1 MNKTSTLLRLLV
13 LLFFFPVIASAQD
26 KKDYSIKLNSGSF
39 TPAENITGIQ
49 SNSALLAN
57 SLFIDKFYL
66 TVQFWSLPDEAT
78 KARISAAGIQLMDYI
93 PNLSYTAAI
102 ASGIN
107 PATFRGFNIRSIFQL
122 TTEQKTVPALIKGTF
137 PSHAVKEAGK
147 VDVTV
152 ITYEK
157 MNAATISKSLLDIDA
172 VIIED
177 MPVFRSFTIRI
188 SQNKVKDLVNMP
200 FIQWVEFIDAPNQLE
215 NTPGRTLHRVN
226 ILNDGPRNLKGD
238 GVNVGIWDSGEISPH
253 LDFSPTGRVTQVETN
268 GASQHSTHCA
278 GTILGRG
285 LINPL
290 ARGMAPNARL
300 FSYNYNGDVQNEMAI
315 GIPANNLIVSSHSYG
330 GSATCGLTGSGV
342 AYSARSRSTDIN
354 LNNFPYHLHCHSAG
368 NSQSSCTGG
377 WSTITGSGKTAKNN
391 ILVAAVTSTDAM
403 TTFSSFGPVSDGRV
417 KPEISAF
424 GNSVYSTS
432 TPLNTYATLSGT
444 SMATPGV
451 AGTVTL
457 LVQRYKQL
465 NSDNL
470 PISSLIKN
478 IVLNGANDL
487 GNAGPDYKFGY
498 GRINALQAVR
508 FLEQNRYV
516 MNTIS
521 TGNTNTQ
528 TITVPAG
535 TSRLKVMLTWNDPAG
550 TANAN
555 PALVNNLDLV
565 VANGANTTL
574 PWVLDPNNPGNVATR
589 GVDNVSNIEQVTITN
604 PEAGDYQLR
613 VTGTSI
619 PSGPQ
624 EYSLTWSVDQPYI
637 EVIYPNGG
645 ESFNPGSTEIITWDN
660 TGVTGNQ
667 TVEYSLNN
675 GASWTTISS
684 TVAAATTR
692 LSWSVPAGNT
702 STALIRVSSGAIT
715 DVSDA
720 NFKILGT
727 TTGFTTT
734 TSGCGSGSVSFT
746 WNAVTN
752 ATNYDIYKLDP
763 TSGYF
768 ELLSADITGTTHTV
782 SGLTPGASLWFYIVA
797 KNNNTGAISAR
808 SNAINATVSSGGGG
822 LGAIGSISGQANIC
836 GTATNISYSISPVTG
851 ATTYTWSAPPGA
863 VIASGQGTTSI
874 NINYPTGSAS
884 GNVTVVAG
892 NGACQTPASLLA
904 ITFGSGSVAA
914 PLTGGNQ
921 TITLC
926 PSDPVPTLVATA
938 SVPSGNTIIW
948 YTTATGSITTNNP
961 SLSAVGTVTYYAA
974 AFNSAAGCESAT
986 RTAVTLTINAS
997 VPASITAGG
1006 PVTFCEGGSVTLT
1019 ANSGSSYLWSNG
1031 ASTQSITVTNTGNFT
1046 VTVTQAGGCTD
1057 VSPATA
1063 VTMNPNPLAEITAN
1077 GATTFC
1083 EGNQV
1088 VLTASAG
1095 NAWLWSNGATS
1106 QSITVTAGGNYS
1118 VAVTGAGGC
1127 VATSSV
1133 TAVTVNVNPPAI
1145 INASG
1150 ATTFCEGGSVT
1161 LTASAGNSWLWSN
1174 GASTQSITVSST
1186 ASLTV
1191 SVTQNGGCI
1200 SHSTATNV
1208 TSNPNPVADITANG
1222 PTSFCQGSNVVLT
1235 ASAGNSWLWSNG
1247 VTTQSITVNS
1257 GNNYSVTVTDANG
1270 CSAVSPQTAVT
1281 VSPNPQVTITA
1292 SPYRN
1297 LYPGLT
1303 TTLTAN
1309 PTPAGN
1315 YNYNWFKNGIAVQ
1328 SASGPT
1334 LAGIDINELG
1344 SYTVK
1349 VTNITGLPCSNLSD
1363 AFAVSDSATNH
1374 LFIFPSPND
1383 GRFNVAYYTT
1393 GSNANNTLVIFDA
1406 KGARVYSSSYA
1417 ITSPY
1422 QLMKVDL
1429 GRHGSGV
1436 YMVMLLDR
1444 NGKRLAT
1451 GKVLVQ

>member
-1 MNKTSTLLRLLV
+1 MNK
-13 LLFFFPVIASAQD
+13 FFTRIIVIFSIFIIPATTIAQD
-26 KKDYSIKLNSGSF
+26 KRAYEVKFNAGNYL
-39 TPAENITGIQ
+39 PEENIKIPGAVDAILAETRF
-49 SNSALLAN
+49 SAKSYIA
-57 SLFIDKFYL
+57 I
-66 TVQFWSLPDEAT
+66 QFWALPDQAAKE
-78 KARISAAGIQLMDYI
+78 KLQQAGIRLIDYI
-93 PNLSYTAAI
+93 PAFCYTATAD
-102 ASGIN
+102 ASVSSSVFSQF
-107 PATFRGFNIRSIFQL
+107 AIRSVFRL
-122 TTEQKTVPALIKGTF
+122 TEKQKTVPALLGSDF
-137 PSHAVKEAGK
+137 PAHAVREPGQ

-152 ITYEK
+152 ITYDK
-157 MNAATISKSLLDIDA
+157 MDAGLISSSIKILGGRIL
-172 VIIED
+172 ED
-177 MPVFRSFTIRI
+177 MPVFRSFVIRI
-188 SQNKVKDLVNMP
+188 PGNRLQQLVNLA
-200 FIQWVEFIDAPNQLE
+200 FVQWVEFIDAPNQLE
-215 NTPGRTLHRVN
+215 NTPGRTLHRAS

-238 GVNVGIWDSGEISPH
+238 GVNVGIWDGGDISQH
-253 LDFSPTGRVTQVETN
+253 LDFSPAGRVTQVETI

-285 LINPL
+285 LINPT
-290 ARGMAPNARL
+290 ARGMAPNAKL
-300 FSYNYNGDVQNEMAI
+300 FSYNYNGNIQNEMAN

-330 GSATCGLTGSGV
+330 STQTCGLTGSGV
-342 AYSARSRSTDIN
+342 AYSATSRATDIN
-354 LNNFPYHLHCHSAG
+354 LNNFPFHLHCHSAG

-377 WSTITGSGKTAKNN
+377 WSTITSSGKTAKNN

-403 TTFSSFGPVSDGRV
+403 TSFSSFGPVADGRV
-417 KPEISAF
+417 KPEIAAF
-424 GNSVYSTS
+424 GNSVFSTS

-465 NSDNL
+465 NADNL

-516 MNTIS
+516 VSTIT
-521 TGNTNTQ
+521 TGNSNTQ
-528 TITVPAG
+528 TINVPAG
-535 TSRLKVMLTWNDPAG
+535 AARLKVMLTWNDPAG

-565 VANGANTTL
+565 VTNGANNTL

-589 GVDNVSNIEQVTITN
+589 GIDNVSNIEQVTINN
-604 PEAGDYQLR
+604 PDAGDYQLR
-613 VTGTSI
+613 VTGTAI

-645 ESFNPGSTEIITWDN
+645 ESFNPSTTEIITWDN
-660 TGVTGNQ
+660 VGVTGNQ

-675 GASWTTISS
+675 GTSWTTISS

-692 LSWSVPAGNT
+692 LSWTVPAGNT

-720 NFKILGT
+720 NFNILGT
-727 TTGFTTT
+727 TTGFTTGA
-734 TSGCGSGSVSFT
+734 SGCGSGSVSFT

-763 TSGYF
+763 ASGYF
-768 ELLSADITGTTHTV
+768 KILSANITGTSHTV

-797 KNNNTGAISAR
+797 KNNSTGAISAR

-822 LGAIGSISGQANIC
+822 LGLIGNINGQTNIC
-836 GTATNISYSISPVTG
+836 GAASNITYSITPVTG
-851 ATTYTWSAPPGA
+851 ATTYTWTAPPGA
-863 VIASGQGTTSI
+863 VIAGGQGTNSV
-874 NINYPTGSAS
+874 NINYPVGSS
-884 GNVTVVAG
+884 NGNVTVVAG
-892 NGACQTPASLLA
+892 NGACQTPASVLA

-921 TITLC
+921 VVTLC
-926 PSDPVPTLVATA
+926 PSDPVPTLLATA

-948 YTTATGSITTNNP
+948 YTTATGSTTTSTP
-961 SLSAVGTVTYYAA
+961 SLNAVGTVTYYAA
-974 AFNSAAGCESAT
+974 AFNTAAGCESAT

-997 VPASITAGG
+997 EPASITAGG
-1006 PVTFCEGGSVTLT
+1006 PLSFCEGSSVTLT

-1031 ASTQSITVTNTGNFT
+1031 ATTQSITVNSSGNFT

-1057 VSPATA
+1057 LSPATI
-1063 VTMNPNPLAEITAN
+1063 VTMNPNPQADITAN

-1088 VLTASAG
+1088 ILTASAG
-1095 NAWLWSNGATS
+1095 NSWLWNNGATT
-1106 QSITVTAGGNYS
+1106 QSITVTATGNYS
-1118 VAVTGAGGC
+1118 VTVTGAGGC
-1127 VATSSV
+1127 TATSAA
-1133 TAVTVNVNPPAI
+1133 TPVTVNVNPPAI
-1145 INASG
+1145 ISASG

-1161 LTASAGNSWLWSN
+1161 LTANAGNSWLWSN
-1174 GASTQSITVSST
+1174 GATTQSITVSST

-1191 SVTQNGGCI
+1191 AVTQNGGCI
-1200 SHSTATNV
+1200 SQSATTNV
-1208 TSNPNPVADITANG
+1208 TANPNPVADISANG
-1222 PTSFCQGSNVVLT
+1222 PTSFCQGSNVILT
-1235 ASAGNSWLWSNG
+1235 ASPGNSWLWSNG
-1247 VTTQSITVNS
+1247 ATTQSITVNA
-1257 GNNYSVTVTDANG
+1257 GNNYSVTVTNASG
-1270 CSAVSPQTAVT
+1270 CSALSPQTAVT
-1281 VSPNPQVTITA
+1281 VSPNPQVSITA
-1292 SPYRN
+1292 SPYRS

-1309 PTPAGN
+1309 VTPPGN
-1315 YNYNWFKNGIAVQ
+1315 YTYGWFKNGVAIA
-1328 SASGPT
+1328 AANGPT
-1334 LAGIDINELG
+1334 LAGINISELG
-1344 SYTVK
+1344 NYTVS
-1349 VTNITGLPCSNLSD
+1349 VTNVTGLPCSNVSD
-1363 AFAVSDSATNH
+1363 VMAITDSATNN
-1374 LFIFPSPND
+1374 LFIFPSPNN
-1383 GRFNVAYYTT
+1383 GQFNVAYYTT
-1393 GSNANNTLVIFDA
+1393 GSNASNTLVIFDA
-1406 KGARVYSSSYA
+1406 KGARVYSAGYS

-1422 QLMKVDL
+1422 QLMKVDM
-1429 GRHGSGV
+1429 RQHGSGV

-1444 NGKRLAT
+1444 NGKRLAS
-1451 GKVLVQ
+1451 GKVLIQ

>member
-1 MNKTSTLLRLLV
+1 MNQFFTRLIVIIAIFIFPATLH
-13 LLFFFPVIASAQD
+13 AQD
-26 KKDYSIKLNSGSF
+26 NRAYEVKFNSGNF
-39 TPAENITGIQ
+39 LPEENIKIPGAVDAVLSESRYNGYSYMTIQ
-49 SNSALLAN
+49 
-57 SLFIDKFYL
+57 FR
-66 TVQFWSLPDEAT
+66 SLPGEAE
-78 KARISAAGIQLMDYI
+78 KEMLKQAGVRLIDYI
-93 PNLSYTAAI
+93 PANCYTVAADAGVSSSVLS
-102 ASGIN
+102 
-107 PATFRGFNIRSIFQL
+107 RFNIRSVFRL
-122 TTEQKTVPALIKGTF
+122 TDKQKTIPALLAGKF
-137 PSHAVKEAGK
+137 PVHAVKEPGQ

-152 ITYEK
+152 ITYDKLE
-157 MNAATISKSLLDIDA
+157 AGLISGSIHELGGRIL
-172 VIIED
+172 ED
-177 MPVFRSFTIRI
+177 MPMFRSFVIRI
-188 SQNKVKDLVNMP
+188 PGNRLPGLVNLA
-200 FIQWVEFIDAPNQLE
+200 FVQWVEFIDEPNQQE

-253 LDFSPTGRVTQVETN
+253 LDFSPTGRVTQVEITS
-268 GASQHSTHCA
+268 AAQHSTHCA

-285 LINPL
+285 LINPT
-290 ARGMAPNARL
+290 ARGMAPNAKL
-300 FSYNYNGDVQNEMAI
+300 YSYNYNGNIATEMAN

-342 AYSARSRSTDIN
+342 AYSATSRATDLN
-354 LNNFPYHLHCHSAG
+354 LNNFPFHLHCHSAG

-391 ILVAAVTSTDAM
+391 ILVAAVTSTDVM
-403 TTFSSFGPVSDGRV
+403 TTFSSFGPTADGRV
-417 KPEISAF
+417 KPEIAAF
-424 GNSVYSTS
+424 GNNVFSTS
-432 TPLNTYATLSGT
+432 TPVNAYATLSGT

-465 NSDNL
+465 NADNL

-516 MNTIS
+516 VSTIT
-521 TGNTNTQ
+521 TGNSNTQ
-528 TITVPAG
+528 TINIPAG
-535 TSRLKVMLTWNDPAG
+535 AARLKVMLTWNDPAG

-555 PALVNNLDLV
+555 PSLVNNLDLV
-565 VANGANTTL
+565 VVNGANNTL
-574 PWVLDPNNPGNVATR
+574 PWVLDPVNPANVATR
-589 GVDNVSNIEQVTITN
+589 GVDNVSNIEQVTISN
-604 PEAGDYQLR
+604 PAAGDYQLR
-613 VTGTSI
+613 VTGTAI

-645 ESFNPGSTEIITWDN
+645 ESFNPGTTELITWDN

-684 TVAAATTR
+684 TVPAATTR
-692 LSWSVPAGNT
+692 LSWPVPAGNT

-720 NFKILGT
+720 NFNILGT
-727 TTGFTTT
+727 TTGFATT

-763 TSGYF
+763 ASGYF
-768 ELLSADITGTTHTV
+768 EILSANITGTSHTV

-797 KNNNTGAISAR
+797 KNNSTGAISVR

-822 LGAIGSISGQANIC
+822 LGVIGNINGQTNIC
-836 GTATNISYSISPVTG
+836 GAASNITYSISPVTG
-851 ATTYTWSAPPGA
+851 ATTYTWTAPPGA
-863 VIASGQGTTSI
+863 VIAGGQGTTSVS
-874 NINYPTGSAS
+874 INYPVGSS
-884 GNVTVVAG
+884 NGNVTVVAG
-892 NGACQTPASLLA
+892 NGACQTPAAVLS
-904 ITFGSGSVAA
+904 ITLGSGSVSA
-914 PLTGGNQ
+914 PITGGNQ
-921 TITLC
+921 LVTLC
-926 PSDPVPTLVATA
+926 PSDPVPTLLATA

-948 YTTATGSITTNNP
+948 YTTATGSTTTSNP
-961 SLSAVGTVTYYAA
+961 SLSAIGTVTYYAA
-974 AFNSAAGCESAT
+974 AFNTAAGCESAT

-997 VPASITAGG
+997 EPASITAGG
-1006 PVTFCEGGSVTLT
+1006 PLSFCEGGSVTLT
-1019 ANSGSSYLWSNG
+1019 ANSGSSYLWNNG
-1031 ASTQSITVTNTGNFT
+1031 ATTQSITVTNTGNFT

-1057 VSPATA
+1057 LSPATV
-1063 VTMNPNPLAEITAN
+1063 VTMNPNPQADITAS

-1095 NAWLWSNGATS
+1095 NSWLWNNGATT
-1106 QSITVTAGGNYS
+1106 QSITVTATGNYS
-1118 VAVTGAGGC
+1118 VTVTGAGGC
-1127 VATSSV
+1127 TTTSAATP
-1133 TAVTVNVNPPAI
+1133 VTVNVNPPAI
-1145 INASG
+1145 ISASG

-1161 LTASAGNSWLWSN
+1161 LTANAGNSWLWSN
-1174 GASTQSITVSST
+1174 GATTQSITVSST

-1191 SVTQNGGCI
+1191 AVTQNGGCI
-1200 SHSTATNV
+1200 SQSAATNV
-1208 TSNPNPVADITANG
+1208 TANPNPVADISANG

-1247 VTTQSITVNS
+1247 STTQSITVNA
-1257 GNNYSVTVTDANG
+1257 GNNYSVTVTNASG
-1270 CSAVSPQTAVT
+1270 CSAVSSQTAVT
-1281 VSPNPQVTITA
+1281 VSPNPQVNITA
-1292 SPYRN
+1292 SPYRS

-1309 PTPAGN
+1309 VTPPGN
-1315 YNYNWFKNGIAVQ
+1315 YNYGWFKNGIAI
-1328 SASGPT
+1328 AAANGPT
-1334 LAGIDINELG
+1334 LAGININELG
-1344 SYTVK
+1344 NYTVS
-1349 VTNITGLPCSNLSD
+1349 VTNVTGLPCSNVSD
-1363 AFAVSDSATNH
+1363 VMAITDSATNN
-1374 LFIFPSPND
+1374 LFIFPSPNN
-1383 GRFNVAYYTT
+1383 GQFNVAYYTT
-1393 GSNANNTLVIFDA
+1393 GSNASNTLVIFDG
-1406 KGARVYSSSYA
+1406 KGARVYSAVYA

-1422 QLMKVDL
+1422 QLMKVDM
-1429 GRHGSGV
+1429 RQHGSGV

-1444 NGKRLAT
+1444 NGKRIAT
-1451 GKVLVQ
+1451 GKVLIQ